1 MYVICFVANVT
12 CDVETFTM
20 TVCYEPHAD
29 ITLPDFSMFAEE
41 YGNVEACKAVNIV
54 GQSDTGETNKTLFT
68 ILQEIEL

>member
-1 MYVICFVANVT
+1 
-12 CDVETFTM
+12 M

-54 GQSDTGETNKTLFT
+54 GQSDTGETKKTLFT
-68 ILQEIEL
+68 IFQKIEL